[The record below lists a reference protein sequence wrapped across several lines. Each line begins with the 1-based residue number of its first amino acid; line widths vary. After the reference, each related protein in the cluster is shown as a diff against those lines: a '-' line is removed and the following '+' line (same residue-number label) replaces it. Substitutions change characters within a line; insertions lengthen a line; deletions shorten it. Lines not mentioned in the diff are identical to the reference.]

1 MKTTNIT
8 KFNDLPQRQKKY
20 AKTKIALL
28 NALLNELETKPISE
42 IMIKDLAK
50 NAEVSEPTFFNYFDS
65 KLDML
70 VYFIQL
76 WSIEMNALAQSSE
89 LQSNSYVQTIK
100 DIFKQTSL
108 EITKNSQLMLE
119 IIAFQAQG
127 LKPNPHSITKAE
139 KWLFFPNISEVEN
152 IEGMGLESILPP
164 LIAKAIQSEE
174 LDKSTN
180 VQLLF
185 LTLSS
190 LFFGT
195 ALLLLKD
202 SAKAYPSFL
211 EEQLNQLF
219 KGLSC

>member
-1 MKTTNIT
+1 MKTTNIN
-8 KFNDLPQRQKKY
+8 KFNNLPQRQKKY

-28 NALLNELETKPISE
+28 NVLLNELEKKSISE
-42 IMIKDLAK
+42 IMIKDLVK
-50 NAEVSEPTFFNYFDS
+50 YAEVSEPTFFNYFDS

-76 WSIEMNALAQSSE
+76 WSIEMNALAQRSE
-89 LQSNSYVQTIK
+89 LESNSYVKTIK
-100 DIFKQTSL
+100 DIFKQSSVQ
-108 EITKNSQLMLE
+108 IIKNPQLMLE
-119 IIAFQAQG
+119 IIAFQTQG
-127 LKPNPHSITKAE
+127 LKTNPHSITKAE
-139 KWLFFPNISEVEN
+139 KWLFFPEITEVEN

-164 LIAKAIQSEE
+164 LITKAIQSKE

-180 VQLLF
+180 AQLLF

-195 ALLLLKD
+195 ALLVLKD
-202 SAKAYPSFL
+202 SPQAYPSLL

>member
-1 MKTTNIT
+1 MKTTNIN

-28 NALLNELETKPISE
+28 NALLNELEKKSLSE
-42 IMIKDLAK
+42 IMIKELAK

-65 KLDML
+65 KYDML

-89 LQSNSYVQTIK
+89 LKYNSYVTTIK

-108 EITKNSQLMLE
+108 QITKNPQIMLE

-127 LKPNPHSITKAE
+127 LKLKPHTITRAE
-139 KWLFFPNISEVEN
+139 KWLFFPEIEKVEN

-164 LIAKAIQSEE
+164 LITKAIQRGE
-174 LDKSTN
+174 LDKSIDAE
-180 VQLLF
+180 LLF

-195 ALLLLKD
+195 ALFILKK
-202 SAKAYPSFL
+202 STEAYPTYL
-211 EEQLNQLF
+211 EAQLNQLF